1 MNFDNGKRGSSYIQ
15 IVPIILVIIFL
26 IPIIWTILSSFK
38 TMGELYSFPP
48 TLFPQKFS
56 FNGYLSVFKEL
67 NFLGVVGNT
76 LFVASIATIITV
88 FLCITGGYALA
99 KGTFRGKNGIANL
112 MLMTLFITAQVTM
125 VPLFVIIKDLGLL
138 NSLWGLIIPAVFT
151 PTGMFTS
158 IQYMKGIP
166 DEFIESAKIDGA
178 NEWQIFSK
186 IVVPL
191 SAPLIAALSIFSFTW
206 RWNDFI
212 LPLITIN
219 SSKLYTIQLALGSFQ
234 GQYEVSWN
242 SILALS
248 VLSMIP
254 PLIIFLAFQK
264 FFMQGLTSGGLKY

>member
-1 MNFDNGKRGSSYIQ
+1 MRISKKRILYAKMAA
-15 IVPIILVIIFL
+15 IILIIAFL
-26 IPIIWTILSSFK
+26 VPIIWTILSSFK

-48 TLFPQKFS
+48 TVFPKKFS
-56 FNGYLSVFKEL
+56 LNGYINIFKEIDL
-67 NFLGVVGNT
+67 IRIVGNT
-76 LFVASIATIITV
+76 LFVAAVATAITV
-88 FLCITGGYALA
+88 FICITGGYALA
-99 KGTFRGKNGIANL
+99 KGTFRGRTTIANL
-112 MLMTLFITAQVTM
+112 MLMTLFTTTQVTM
-125 VPLFVIIKDLGLL
+125 VPLFVVIKDLGLF

-158 IQYMKGIP
+158 VQYMKGIP

-178 NEWQIFSK
+178 SEWQIFLK

-191 SAPLIAALSIFSFTW
+191 SMPLIATLSIFSFTW

-212 LPLITIN
+212 LPLITVN
-219 SSKLYTIQLALGSFQ
+219 STKFYTVQLALGSFQ

-254 PLIIFLAFQK
+254 PLVIFILFQK

>member
-1 MNFDNGKRGSSYIQ
+1 VKLKGNGLSYTQ
-15 IVPIILVIIFL
+15 IIAIILAIIFL
-26 IPIIWTILSSFK
+26 VPIIWTVLSSFK

-56 FNGYLSVFKEL
+56 FNGYINTFKEL
-67 NFLGVVGNT
+67 NFLGIVGNT
-76 LFVASIATIITV
+76 LFVASVATIITV

-99 KGTFRGKNGIANL
+99 KGTFWGKSGITNL

-125 VPLFVIIKDLGLL
+125 VPLFIIIKDLGLL

-151 PTGMFTS
+151 PTGMFVS
-158 IQYMKGIP
+158 MQYMKGVP

-178 NEWQIFSK
+178 SEWQIFSK
-186 IVVPL
+186 IVIPL

-206 RWNDFI
+206 RWNDFV
-212 LPLITIN
+212 LPLIVIN
-219 SSKLYTIQLALGSFQ
+219 SNKFYTVQLALGSFQ
-234 GQYEVSWN
+234 GQYDVSWN

-248 VLSMIP
+248 VLSLIP

-264 FFMQGLTSGGLKY
+264 FFMQGLMSGGLKY

>member
-1 MNFDNGKRGSSYIQ
+1 MNFNNRKRGSSYIQ

-67 NFLGVVGNT
+67 NFLGIVGNT

-99 KGTFRGKNGIANL
+99 KGTFRGKNGITNL

-191 SAPLIAALSIFSFTW
+191 SVPLIAALSIFSFTW